1 MLVVFDLDS
10 EAPGNLT
17 SKPHMQ
23 TKQGKKESQKL
34 KWPRWHTHITLES
47 RLKHK
52 GLEFEDSLGYVA
64 QQGVVCLQ
72 SPKALIT
79 YSQTQF
85 QLLGAS

>member
-1 MLVVFDLDS
+1 MSVVFVLDS

-34 KWPRWHTHITLES
+34 KWPQWHIHVTLES

-85 QLLGAS
+85 QHLRA